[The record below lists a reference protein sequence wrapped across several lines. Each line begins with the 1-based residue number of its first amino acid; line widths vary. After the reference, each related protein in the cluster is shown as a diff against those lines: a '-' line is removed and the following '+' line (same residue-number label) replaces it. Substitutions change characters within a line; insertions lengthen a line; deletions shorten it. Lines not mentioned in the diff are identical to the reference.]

1 MFIKISALPYNIKFV
16 KTTNDFN
23 NVDKIEKE
31 LAEIKNI
38 YPTDSEAKIAKV
50 TYDNKVYSVFD
61 FRELLK
67 NQIDKITNK
76 NVTDMYNSTIFGGLN
91 YLNVNPELLQE
102 KVQKELASLERNIIE
117 RENNLADIDLLM
129 TQLVLNKE
137 GVQMSIQHT
146 NAKFVKTAEDDM
158 VKEADEVIEDYY
170 NKLYQD
176 SKGSPDFGT
185 ALEHPEETKNE
196 LTTNIHHHRFKKKK

>member
-1 MFIKISALPYNIKFV
+1 MFIKISAVPYVIKFV
-16 KTTNDFN
+16 KTTSDFDD
-23 NVDKIEKE
+23 VDKIEKE
-31 LAEIKNI
+31 LAEIKSI
-38 YPTDSEAKIAKV
+38 YPTDSEAKLAKV
-50 TYDNKVYSVFD
+50 TFDGRQYKVFD
-61 FRELLK
+61 FIELLK

-76 NVTDMYNSTIFGGLN
+76 NVKEMYNSTTFGGLN
-91 YLNVNPELLQE
+91 YLSQDPELLQE
-102 KVQKELASLERNIIE
+102 KIQKQLASLERNIVE
-117 RENNLADIDLLM
+117 RENNLVDIDLLV
-129 TQLVLNKE
+129 TQLVTNKE